1 MIIIIVYE
9 ITGGSFPFTVGR
21 IEHGHKVRPDLCAV
35 DNEISPRKYLSS
47 FYTDS
52 LVHDPVALKLLI
64 DVIGK
69 VSNLSV
75 FELMRRFPQFNS
87 FDQMLSYTNINM
99 LVLPCQDKVMLGTDY
114 PFPLGELQPGSLIES
129 VEEFD
134 ETLKALTT
142 FLSFQQIKL

>member
-1 MIIIIVYE
+1 MRHVIIIIVYG

-35 DNEISPRKYLSS
+35 ENEISPRKYLGS

-75 FELMRRFPQFNS
+75 FELMRSFPQFS
-87 FDQMLSYTNINM
+87 T
-99 LVLPCQDKVMLGTDY
+99 
-114 PFPLGELQPGSLIES
+114 
-129 VEEFD
+129 
-134 ETLKALTT
+134 ALTKC
-142 FLSFQQIKL
+142 FHIQI